1 MKKRTIIF
9 LALLLLAI
17 GNSFGQIVF
26 TSEDQGTH
34 LRQQTEGGTFGVMVP
49 LQNVNYD
56 QFKLEMV
63 PVGDGILLLLG
74 LGGTYLLK
82 KRKDKR

>member
-17 GNSFGQIVF
+17 GNSFGQIVY
-26 TSEDQGTH
+26 TPEDQGTH
-34 LRQQTEGGTFGVMVP
+34 LRQQTEGGTLGVMVP
-49 LQNVNYD
+49 LQNVTYD

-63 PVGDGILLLLG
+63 PVGNGILLLLG
-74 LGGTYLLK
+74 LGGAYLLK
-82 KRKDKR
+82 KRKEK